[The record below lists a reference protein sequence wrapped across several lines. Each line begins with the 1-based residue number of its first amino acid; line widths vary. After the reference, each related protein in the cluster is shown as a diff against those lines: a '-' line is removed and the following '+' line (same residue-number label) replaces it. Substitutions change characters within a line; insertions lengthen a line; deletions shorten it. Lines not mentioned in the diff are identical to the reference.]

1 LSITTATLTNFY
13 GKIKKTNEFKIQL
26 TFRTEKTLFFLLFL
40 LLCFKKENI
49 VHFIVKVL
57 CFFFGGGGGGVWKKI
72 IKICTHA
79 SFVIKI

>member
-57 CFFFGGGGGGVWKKI
+57 CFFLGGGGECGKK
-72 IKICTHA
+72 
-79 SFVIKI
+79 